1 MLNLF
6 KKMGSPNTRI
16 SKITKSEYYRQEIRN
31 ALLLNCYPQLTD
43 HSNLSDVIIADL
55 EEHIE
60 QRMLGVENQLI
71 PWLTEVVELK
81 NKTIVEIGCGTGSMT
96 IPFAMRSKKIIACD
110 VWEAIEVAKTRAK
123 LFCCK
128 NVLFKLNNFHWLSE
142 DASVEDFFCDVGEF
156 DIITLDAV
164 LEHLTIGE
172 RLRLLKFAWE
182 RLKSDGIMVICE
194 TPNRLAYFDSHTYL
208 THFFHSLPDELAR
221 QYALKFS
228 KRTTLIDEL
237 KQRDWQTRL
246 YKSGRG
252 VSYHEF
258 ELAIDFNQVNVLA
271 DGTSPYLA
279 PENEHSYYGLLRNIL
294 KSELPH
300 IPKGFSTEWINLVI
314 KKN

>member
-1 MLNLF
+1 MLNLL
-6 KKMGSPNTRI
+6 KKMGSPKKRI
-16 SKITKSEYYRQEIRN
+16 IKITKSKYYRQELKNVI
-31 ALLLNCYPQLTD
+31 LLNCYPQLTNY
-43 HSNLSDVIIADL
+43 SNLSDVIIDDL
-55 EEHIE
+55 DEHI
-60 QRMLGVENQLI
+60 QRRMLGVENQLI

-81 NKTIVEIGCGTGSMT
+81 NKTILEIGCGTGSMT

-123 LFCCK
+123 LFSCE
-128 NVLFKLNNFHWLSE
+128 NVVFKLNTFNWLLE
-142 DASVEDFFCDVGEF
+142 NISVKKFFYDIGEF
-156 DIITLDAV
+156 DIITFDAV
-164 LEHLTIGE
+164 LEHLTIEE

-182 RLKSDGIMVICE
+182 RLKSGGIMVICE

-228 KRTTLIDEL
+228 KRKTLIDEL
-237 KQRDWQTRL
+237 KQRDWKTRL

-258 ELAIDFNQVNVLA
+258 ELAIDFNQANVLA

-279 PENEHSYYGLLRNIL
+279 PENEHSYYGLLRSIL

-314 KKN
+314 RKK